1 MCTNLQLRV
10 QLPFFTGFP
19 FHPPFPDKKL
29 RNTEEPISNYSKE
42 QLKSMIWKSKI
53 KMIFLKLSLR
63 ACNQNTACL
72 SNKANAPLRASST
85 SRLRSRLRRR
95 EDTRVRA
102 NVLRASSGKNRGQN
116 PPKTLL
122 PRRREDTRVREE
134 PLDCNHNTACLSNH
148 ANVPFVLLRAFET
161 SW

>member
-72 SNKANAPLRASST
+72 SNKANAPLRASS
-85 SRLRSRLRRR
+85 SLRDFVVEKTEGKIHPKPFYH
-95 EDTRVRA
+95 EDARTRGYAKSLSTVTTI
-102 NVLRASSGKNRGQN
+102 
-116 PPKTLL
+116 PP
-122 PRRREDTRVREE
+122 DTQIM
-134 PLDCNHNTACLSNH
+134 PMH
-148 ANVPFVLLRAFET
+148 PFVLLRAFET
-161 SW
+161 SR